1 MKCFLSLIIIYS
13 FPLGAQNS
21 PESIVAR
28 KILNSN
34 IDKIQ
39 NVNINYQANCASCN
53 ELANTAPEITE
64 NQETSILYSPSNKQS
79 VEISVVSLEKAN
91 ELFAKLSTRKDIPFS
106 YAKDGC
112 FSRAHKMAM
121 ILDGDKIISG
131 KVFIRGRL
139 YAQTIAGPA
148 FWTYHVAPVILVRI
162 EDKIIPYIID
172 PSTGTKISTL
182 KQWRDEL
189 KRSPKSLIVSE
200 NYTNRFS
207 YDLLDQEKVLTD
219 YTPASISSTETEN
232 AKHLGY
238 LNLGK

>member
-1 MKCFLSLIIIYS
+1 MNIFLYFILFLSL
-13 FPLGAQNS
+13 PLGAQNS
-21 PESIVAR
+21 PESSVAR

-34 IDKIQ
+34 IHKIPDI
-39 NVNINYQANCASCN
+39 NINYQINCASCN
-53 ELANTAPEITE
+53 EVKNTATE
-64 NQETSILYSPSNKQS
+64 NTENLETSIITSPTNKQS
-79 VEISVVSLEKAN
+79 VEISVVSLEKAT
-91 ELFAKLSTRKDIPFS
+91 ELFEKLSARKDIPFS

-121 ILDGDKIISG
+121 ILDEDKIISG

-139 YAQTIAGPA
+139 YAQTISGPA

-162 EDKIIPYIID
+162 DDKIIPYVID
-172 PSTGTKISTL
+172 PSTDTKINTL
-182 KQWRDEL
+182 KKWRDDL

-207 YDLLDQEKVLTD
+207 YDLLDQDKVLAD
-219 YTPASISSTETEN
+219 YTPASISSMETEN

-238 LNLGK
+238 LNIDK